1 MVVVGARL
9 VVFLSCQICS
19 VPAIYLLL
27 VYCNKRTNLQYIPGL
42 ELEMGVDATILV
54 VINVVAV
61 VVVRRGHIWTRRDG
75 GGGVGGGGRPLVGS
89 GSLWHHHF
97 MC

>member
-9 VVFLSCQICS
+9 VVFLSCWICS

-42 ELEMGVDATILV
+42 ELKTRVDTTVLV
-54 VINVVAV
+54 VINVVPVVVV
-61 VVVRRGHIWTRRDG
+61 VVVRHGHIWTRQG
-75 GGGVGGGGRPLVGS
+75 WE
-89 GSLWHHHF
+89 SLSSP
-97 MC
+97 